1 MTTLNVVAVC
11 NDEIHV
17 VYYLLRIEAIVSDTM
32 GETTITA
39 LLLLSLPLPSFTSN
53 TNAVLMIRFLLYSDT
68 MSDHD

>member
-1 MTTLNVVAVC
+1 MMTLNVVAVC

-53 TNAVLMIRFLLYSDT
+53 TKGRTS
-68 MSDHD
+68 

>member
-17 VYYLLRIEAIVSDTM
+17 VYYLLRIEAIVSDTR

-53 TNAVLMIRFLLYSDT
+53 TKGRTS
-68 MSDHD
+68 

>member
-39 LLLLSLPLPSFTSN
+39 LLLLLLPLPSFTSN
-53 TNAVLMIRFLLYSDT
+53 TKGRTS
-68 MSDHD
+68 